1 MPRPPVK
8 PIQIGGRDVIVY
20 IFSKYNTYRR
30 ELSLDMFLAR
40 EGFTYKPG
48 GGFALQTLGPIQ
60 RGPQV
65 VLSSAVVIRHVIT
78 SSKHV
83 LISRVLNLH
92 PVAML
97 QYQSSGEYRYR
108 LVDCA

>member
-1 MPRPPVK
+1 VK

-30 ELSLDMFLAR
+30 ELSLDMFLVR
-40 EGFTYKPG
+40 EGFTYKPE

-65 VLSSAVVIRHVIT
+65 VLPSAVVIRHVIT

-97 QYQSSGEYRYR
+97 QYQLSGE
-108 LVDCA
+108 